1 MNRWQIYEVLKKGE
15 VDIETIKEVENSNSE
30 EIKEGLLEYLILLSK
45 DEFYKE
51 QHRLR

>member
-1 MNRWQIYEVLKKGE
+1 MNRWQIYEILKSGE

-45 DEFYKE
+45 DEFHKE
-51 QHRLR
+51 QHKSR